1 MIKRFIL
8 ILLLCAI
15 LASCLVSCKNTEGSQ
30 DPTPDSPGENTD
42 PVLREE
48 REEIKELFA
57 FLQGEAANEKKVSL
71 EIQYQDEHY
80 SFKQS
85 GEYADAFW
93 FSSSLLV
100 TVICDY
106 GFAKEE
112 EWYLSCESKSSKA
125 LNQAFFDAN
134 GDILGDKY
142 FTLLDGVQGL
152 HFDYMHNDGNL
163 SAVLDDFYSEYEGI
177 SALYELECV
186 RSVKIVYFYSMPDAF
201 FNN

>member
-15 LASCLVSCKNTEGSQ
+15 LASCLVSCKNTGGSQ

-57 FLQGEAANEKKVSL
+57 FLQTEAANEKKVSL

>member
-15 LASCLVSCKNTEGSQ
+15 LASCLVSCKNTGGSQ

-57 FLQGEAANEKKVSL
+57 FLQTEAANEKKVSL

-163 SAVLDDFYSEYEGI
+163 SAVLDDFYSEYEGRDTQGR
-177 SALYELECV
+177 LPPE
-186 RSVKIVYFYSMPDAF
+186 R
-201 FNN
+201 

>member
-15 LASCLVSCKNTEGSQ
+15 LASCLVSCKNSGGSQ

-57 FLQGEAANEKKVSL
+57 FLQVEAANEKKVSL

>member
-15 LASCLVSCKNTEGSQ
+15 LAFCLVSCKNTEGSQ

-134 GDILGDKY
+134 GDVLGDKY

>member
-1 MIKRFIL
+1 MIKRLIL

-15 LASCLVSCKNTEGSQ
+15 LGSCLVSCKNPGGAQNSNPEA
-30 DPTPDSPGENTD
+30 PGENTD
-42 PVLREE
+42 PVLREG

-57 FLQGEAANEKKVSL
+57 FLQSEAENEKKVSL
-71 EIQYQDEHY
+71 EVQYQDEHY

-85 GEYADAFW
+85 GEYADSFW

-125 LNQAFFDAN
+125 LNQAFFDAYS
-134 GDILGDKY
+134 DKLSDEY
-142 FTLLDGVQGL
+142 FSLLDGVQGL
-152 HFDYMHNDGNL
+152 HFDYVHNDGNL
-163 SAVLDDFYSEYEGI
+163 SEVLQDFYSEYEGI
-177 SALYELECV
+177 SALYELEWV
-186 RSVKIVYFYSMPDAF
+186 RSVKIVYFYSMPDAY

>member
-15 LASCLVSCKNTEGSQ
+15 LASCLVSCKNTGGSQ

>member
-15 LASCLVSCKNTEGSQ
+15 LASCLVSCKNTGGSQ
-30 DPTPDSPGENTD
+30 DPTPDSPGETID

-48 REEIKELFA
+48 REEIKELFV

-134 GDILGDKY
+134 GDVLGDKY

>member
-15 LASCLVSCKNTEGSQ
+15 LASCLVSCKNTGGSQ

-48 REEIKELFA
+48 REEIKELFY